1 MRKTKELLPDDK
13 QSSEMNQENHGG
25 GRKSRYIL
33 PVSRIMLMV
42 TGLVAVCFLYTGS
55 VYMSQFYRLIPFFDA
70 STVDLITSCINYA
83 LQAIGILIFITGLRI
98 KPLFFGNPMFFI
110 GAITFGIPLMIM
122 MQLSA
127 SPAVIVFVGAV
138 FQLCIG
144 IYSGCYLCLF
154 AKEVSPKNAGLFYG
168 IAYAFGSIG
177 TYLFSLCSGGE
188 FLVSKGIVCLYI
200 FLALLTIFLLWFNR
214 ERLEYP
220 KVQTPTSKAA
230 FCKEYQPILHLILIV
245 SVMMIISTLGS
256 GLYYSL
262 PQAENIDWNLIRT
275 FYAIGLIAAGIVM
288 DYRRW
293 LGEVLTAASLIYPLI
308 AFSLIGEGLNNTIA
322 LSFSYLFRGFLTVY
336 YVISFTDLAS
346 SDNSRLYL
354 APLGLAVSRI
364 IEALLTLILMLIP
377 VPNIVQILLMA
388 FFSVVLILLMVY
400 KFKKL
405 SPFSANALHENLEGM
420 SVTSAPAI
428 GTGPSDLLR
437 QKALFAEQYHL
448 TRREAEI
455 LDMLA
460 EGLTDDE
467 IAAKVYI
474 SRNTVRFHVSNI
486 LKKTETASR
495 MEAVRAMQYY
505 K

>member
-1 MRKTKELLPDDK
+1 
-13 QSSEMNQENHGG
+13 
-25 GRKSRYIL
+25 
-33 PVSRIMLMV
+33 
-42 TGLVAVCFLYTGS
+42 
-55 VYMSQFYRLIPFFDA
+55 
-70 STVDLITSCINYA
+70 
-83 LQAIGILIFITGLRI
+83 
-98 KPLFFGNPMFFI
+98 
-110 GAITFGIPLMIM
+110 
-122 MQLSA
+122 
-127 SPAVIVFVGAV
+127 
-138 FQLCIG
+138 
-144 IYSGCYLCLF
+144 
-154 AKEVSPKNAGLFYG
+154 
-168 IAYAFGSIG
+168 
-177 TYLFSLCSGGE
+177 
-188 FLVSKGIVCLYI
+188 
-200 FLALLTIFLLWFNR
+200 
-214 ERLEYP
+214 
-220 KVQTPTSKAA
+220 
-230 FCKEYQPILHLILIV
+230 
-245 SVMMIISTLGS
+245 MIISTLGS

-293 LGEVLTAASLIYPLI
+293 LGEVVTAASLIYPLI

-400 KFKKL
+400 KFRKL
-405 SPFSANALHENLEGM
+405 SPFSANALHENPEGM

-428 GTGPSDLLR
+428 GTGLSDLLR